1 MGKSK
6 RFEYTYTMG
15 ARVNYTRQKSWNTRP
30 NKIRQVRA
38 PGGRL
43 VAQYVGKRSKGPQT
57 AITTSDQKLG
67 GVAATRPSGA
77 HRIAKHRRT
86 VTRAYG
92 GVLTHTE
99 LRQRIIR
106 TFLTE
111 EVKNVKKTMLLAQA
125 AESKKNKKGGKG
137 KGGAK
142 RKQTGQKTVK
152 K

>member
-6 RFEYTYTMG
+6 RFENTHTMG
-15 ARVNYTRQKSWNTRP
+15 ARVTYSRQKSYRTRS
-30 NKIRQVRA
+30 NKIRQVRT

-43 VAQYVGKRSKGPQT
+43 VVQYVGKRSKGPQT
-57 AITTSDQKLG
+57 AIATSDQKLG
-67 GVAATRPSGA
+67 GLAATRPSMA

-99 LRQRIIR
+99 LKQRIIR

-125 AESKKNKKGGKG
+125 AEAKKKKGAKGKKGGK
-137 KGGAK
+137 KPVAK
-142 RKQTGQKTVK
+142 KN
-152 K
+152 

>member
-6 RFEYTYTMG
+6 RFEYKSTMG
-15 ARVNYTRQKSWNTRP
+15 ARVNYTRQKSWNTRS
-30 NKIRQVRA
+30 NKIRQVRT

-43 VAQYVGKRSKGPQT
+43 VAQYVGKRSGRPQT
-57 AITTSDQKLG
+57 AIATSSQQLG
-67 GVAATRPSGA
+67 GLASTRPAGV
-77 HRIAKHRRT
+77 HRIPKHRRT

-99 LRQRIIR
+99 LRQRIVR

-125 AESKKNKKGGKG
+125 AESKKNKKGAKG